1 MMPDHMQQAIMTVAR
16 TDVATLHEA
25 FTVQQ
30 ALDDI
35 RSRGLGERIVYFYVV
50 DSEGALVGVVPTR
63 RLLIAPLEQRLSEV
77 MIRRVVTIPEE
88 ATVLDALEA
97 FAIHRLLAFPVV
109 DRQRRIVGVVD
120 VGLFSDEVFD
130 LTEREQ
136 MGEVFEAIGFRVS
149 EVRDASPFRAFRF
162 RFPWL
167 TATIVSGTLCALLVS
182 AYEVTLAQALVLAF
196 FMTLVLGLGES
207 VSIQSMTVAI
217 HALHS
222 TRPTLRWYAAAF
234 RREVGTAL
242 LLGAACG
249 VTVGAIV
256 WLWRGT
262 AVEAVAIGSSL
273 VLTLAAASLF
283 GLSVPTVLHALRLD
297 PKIAA
302 GPVTLAL
309 ADVCTILIYFA
320 LATALLR

>member
-1 MMPDHMQQAIMTVAR
+1 MTDHMQQPIMSVAR
-16 TDVATLHEA
+16 TDVATLHEG

-35 RSRGLGERIVYFYVV
+35 RARGLGERIVYFYVV
-50 DSEGALVGVVPTR
+50 DEEGRLVGVVPTR

-77 MIRRVVTIPEE
+77 MIRRVVTIPDE
-88 ATVLDALEA
+88 ATVLEALEA
-97 FAIHRLLAFPVV
+97 FVIHRLLAFPVV
-109 DRQRRIVGVVD
+109 DRQKRILGVVD

-130 LTEREQ
+130 LTERER

-149 EVRDASPFRAFRF
+149 QVRDASPLRAFRF

-167 TATIVSGTLCALLVS
+167 TATIASGTLCALLVS

-196 FMTLVLGLGES
+196 FLTLVLGLGES

-217 HALHS
+217 HALRA
-222 TRPTLRWYAAAF
+222 TRPTLRWYLAAF
-234 RREVGTAL
+234 RRELGTAL
-242 LLGAACG
+242 LLGAASG
-249 VTVGAIV
+249 AAVGAIV

-262 AVEAVAIGSSL
+262 ALEAAAIGFSL
-273 VLTLAAASLF
+273 MMTLTAASLF
-283 GLSVPTVLHALRLD
+283 GLSVPTLLHALRLD

-302 GPVTLAL
+302 GPISLAL
-309 ADVCTILIYFA
+309 TDLSTILIYFA

>member
-1 MMPDHMQQAIMTVAR
+1 MTDHMQQPIMTVAR

-50 DSEGALVGVVPTR
+50 DADGALVGVVPTR

-77 MIRRVVTIPEE
+77 MIRRVVTISAE

-109 DRQRRIVGVVD
+109 DRHRRILGVVD

-130 LTEREQ
+130 LTERER

-149 EVRDASPFRAFRF
+149 QVRDVSPLRAFRF

-167 TATIVSGTLCALLVS
+167 TATIASGTVCALLVS
-182 AYEVTLAQALVLAF
+182 AFEVTLAQALVLAF
-196 FMTLVLGLGES
+196 FLTLVLGLGES

-217 HALHS
+217 HALRS
-222 TRPTLRWYAAAF
+222 TRPTLRWYVSAF
-234 RREVGTAL
+234 RRELGTAL

-249 VTVGAIV
+249 LTVGAVV
-256 WLWRGT
+256 WLWRGA

-283 GLSVPTVLHALRLD
+283 GLSVPTLLHALRLD

-309 ADVCTILIYFA
+309 ADVCTIVIYFM